1 MIIKLLIDGGD
12 MKPGPAIAQQ
22 LGPMGINMGKV
33 ISEINSATKEFKG
46 VKVPVELD
54 VNEKTKSFLVKVA
67 SPPTSELLK
76 KELKLE
82 KGTADHKNFL
92 VGNASIEDIIKITKI
107 KYPNM
112 LEKNLKNAVKSVL
125 GTCKSIGIIV
135 ENKDPN
141 ELIKDVA
148 AEKYDQEINAQIT
161 ETPAEKRK
169 NIDEFYAKI
178 KQDQDN
184 KIKLAQKAAEEAEAK
199 KTEEA
204 KAAIQDASKA
214 PATAKTAAPAAAAA
228 AAAPAKKEEKKT
240 EKKAE
245 KKK

>member
-33 ISEINSATKEFKG
+33 ISEINAATKEFKG

-54 VNEKTKSFLVKVA
+54 VNEKTKSFVVKVS

-82 KGTADHKNFL
+82 KGTAKHKDSI
-92 VGNASIEDIIKITKI
+92 VGNAAIEDIIKVTKI

-112 LEKNLKNAVKSVL
+112 LERNLKNAVKSVL
-125 GTCKSIGIIV
+125 GTCRSIGILV
-135 ENKDPN
+135 ENKDPI
-141 ELIKDVA
+141 ELTQDVVDG
-148 AEKYDQEINAQIT
+148 KFDKEINSMIT
-161 ETPAEKRK
+161 EATTEKRK
-169 NIDEFYAKI
+169 TIDDFYSKI

-204 KAAIQDASKA
+204 KTALQDASKA
-214 PATAKTAAPAAAAA
+214 PANAKAATPAAA
-228 AAAPAKKEEKKT
+228 AAAPAAKKEEKKPV
-240 EKKAE
+240 

>member
-22 LGPMGINMGKV
+22 LGPLGINIGKV
-33 ISEINSATKEFKG
+33 ISDVNTATKEFKG

-54 VNEKTKSFLVKVA
+54 VNEKTKSFVVRVS

-82 KGTADHKNFL
+82 KGTANHKDSV
-92 VGNASIEDIIKITKI
+92 VGDASIEDIIKVTKI

-112 LEKNLKNAVKSVL
+112 LEKNFKNAVKSVL
-125 GTCKSIGIIV
+125 GTCKSIGILV
-135 ENKDPN
+135 ENMDPN
-141 ELIKDVA
+141 QLIADVNSG
-148 AEKYDQEINAQIT
+148 KYDKEINSMST
-161 ETPAEKRK
+161 ETKTDKRK
-169 NIDEFYAKI
+169 IINDYYAKI

-184 KIKLAQKAAEEAEAK
+184 KVKLAQKAAEEAEAK

-204 KAAIQDASKA
+204 KTALQDASKA
-214 PATAKTAAPAAAAA
+214 PATAKAGTPVAA
-228 AAAPAKKEEKKT
+228 AAAPKKDD
-240 EKKAE
+240 KKAE
-245 KKK
+245 KKPAAKAAKK

>member
-22 LGPMGINMGKV
+22 LGPMGINIGKV
-33 ISEINSATKEFKG
+33 ISDVNTATKEFKG

-54 VNEKTKSFLVKVA
+54 VNEKTKSFVVKVS

-76 KELKLE
+76 KELNLE
-82 KGTADHKNFL
+82 KGTANHKDSIM
-92 VGNASIEDIIKITKI
+92 GNASIEDIIKVTKI

-112 LEKNLKNAVKSVL
+112 LEKSLKNAVKSVL
-125 GTCKSIGIIV
+125 GTCKSIGILV

-141 ELIKDVA
+141 ELIQDVA
-148 AEKYDQEINAQIT
+148 AGKYDKEIETIST
-161 ETPAEKRK
+161 ETKTDKRK
-169 NIDEFYAKI
+169 IINDFYAKI

-204 KAAIQDASKA
+204 KVAIQDASKA
-214 PATAKTAAPAAAAA
+214 PVTAKTVTPAAAS
-228 AAAPAKKEEKKT
+228 APTAVKKEEKKADKKT
-240 EKKAE
+240 EKK
-245 KKK
+245 K

>member
-22 LGPMGINMGKV
+22 LGPLGINIGKV
-33 ISEINSATKEFKG
+33 ISDINSATKEFKG

-54 VNEKTKSFLVKVA
+54 VNEKTKSFTVKVS

-76 KELKLE
+76 KELNLD
-82 KGTADHKNFL
+82 KGTADHKNTV
-92 VGNASIEDIIKITKI
+92 VGAASIEDIIKVTKI

-112 LEKNLKNAVKSVL
+112 LEKNMKNAVKSVL
-125 GTCKSIGIIV
+125 GTAKSIGIIV
-135 ENKDPN
+135 ENRNPN
-141 ELIKDVA
+141 ELIEDVNA
-148 AEKYDQEINAQIT
+148 GKFDKEINSLST
-161 ETPAEKRK
+161 ETKTDKRK
-169 NIDEFYAKI
+169 IINDYYAKI

-204 KAAIQDASKA
+204 KTALQDASKA
-214 PATAKTAAPAAAAA
+214 PATSKAATPAA
-228 AAAPAKKEEKKT
+228 AAAPAAAKKDEKKP
-240 EKKAE
+240 AA